1 MTPTLFGRW
10 QTRLLLL
17 ATVGVLVTLP
27 FAIGLMGVAS
37 QPLLW
42 VLGYVAL
49 FGVVWDVLYT
59 YLQKFRWD
67 RDWPAAFQL
76 LAGIWEAIFIAL
88 LIKSIGLPGI
98 PKQTPL
104 TLYLLHY
111 TLVWLAVFTASQ
123 TLMRVIFP
131 RSRFRGGQWL

>member
-1 MTPTLFGRW
+1 
-10 QTRLLLL
+10 
-17 ATVGVLVTLP
+17 
-27 FAIGLMGVAS
+27 MGNEA

-49 FGVVWDVLYT
+49 FGIFWDVLYT

-76 LAGIWEAIFIAL
+76 LAGIGEGFFIAL
-88 LIKSIGLPGI
+88 IIKLTGLPGI
-98 PKQTPL
+98 PQQTPL

-111 TLVWLAVFTASQ
+111 ALVWVAVFTVSQ
-123 TLMRVIFP
+123 TLMRVLFP